1 LTAIVF
7 IVYCILLMWLFDFN
21 AFEIDSK
28 KDTNALNNPPIIIIK
43 NINNINLLLNTLD
56 SIRDSY
62 VPDQIDLFLINDTD
76 VDLEEILQF
85 YKTIF
90 SQIIIINKIR
100 LNDLE
105 DELDKS
111 ISNYVLSID
120 SGMIFS
126 DRLIKKIGL
135 YIENYNLSVIF
146 FPVFS
151 NSNNKKYIFHQLFSS
166 FWQACKC
173 SLINK
178 NLYTINDIDNSSV
191 LVEKNIFIELT
202 DNIKINKFSQKLI
215 MDPDLLVHDNNTRA
229 HLDLDYLLAIYIGFN
244 LMYFVVIAQFLAAPS
259 LLYLVIIIIKI
270 LPEFYFMYAYY
281 NRLRIKFPKVEF
293 VAYSFLSPIY
303 LAMVLISNLRL
314 DRINF
319 YKRGI

>member
-1 LTAIVF
+1 
-7 IVYCILLMWLFDFN
+7 MWLFHFN
-21 AFEIDSK
+21 EFAIDNK
-28 KDTNALNNPPIIIIK
+28 KDTNTLNKPPIIIIK
-43 NINNINLLLNTLD
+43 NINKINLLLNTLD

-62 VPDQIDLFLINDTD
+62 VSAQIDLVLINDTD
-76 VDLEEILQF
+76 VDLEEILKF

-90 SQIIIINKIR
+90 NQIIIINKIR
-100 LNDLE
+100 FNDLD

-111 ISNYVLSID
+111 IYNYVLSID
-120 SGMIFS
+120 SGMILS
-126 DRLIKKIGL
+126 DRLIKKISV
-135 YIENYNLSVIF
+135 YINNYNLSVIF
-146 FPVFS
+146 FPVYS
-151 NSNNKKYIFHQLFSS
+151 NRNNKKYIFHQLFSS
-166 FWQACKC
+166 FWQACQC

-191 LVEKNIFIELT
+191 LVDKKIFIELI
-202 DNIKINKFSQKLI
+202 DNFKKNQYYQKFI
-215 MDPDLLVHDNNTRA
+215 MDPDLLIHDNNTKT
-229 HLDLDYLLAIYIGFN
+229 HLDLDYLLVIYIGFN